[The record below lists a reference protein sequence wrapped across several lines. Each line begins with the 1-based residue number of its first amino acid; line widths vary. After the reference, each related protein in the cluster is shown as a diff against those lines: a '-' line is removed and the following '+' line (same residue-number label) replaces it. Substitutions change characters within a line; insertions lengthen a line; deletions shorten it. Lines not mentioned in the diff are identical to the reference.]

1 MTIVMLSELETD
13 CCSKKNCWISI
24 FLQKKNGK
32 RKNTEKVHSI
42 TKYMNKKDNKRTGSL
57 ISIQD
62 SLVQVRFSGEVIMGE
77 TADVL
82 VDGKSLQGEVLQIK
96 PDYKNPENGIV
107 EMQVFEDLTGAKI
120 GDRVEF
126 TGQPLSVLLGPGLL
140 TSVWDGLQNS
150 LYYLS
155 EIDPYLRPGMKAPAL
170 DDQKKWNFTPG
181 VKTGDKVKGGDIIGS
196 VPEGMFEHKI
206 LVPFSFGECTIES
219 IIEKSEVTIKEVVA
233 TAIDAQSNKHE
244 LKLAFR
250 HPVKSPISFKDRSI
264 PQKPISTGTRIID
277 LLAPVAYGGT
287 VGNPGPFGAGK
298 TVLQHTLS
306 KYALADIIVMAACG
320 ERAGEAVEVFKD
332 FAELKD
338 PSTGQSLMNRMC
350 IFGNTSSMPV
360 AAREASVFI
369 ALTVGEYYRY
379 LGYNVIMLADSTSR
393 WAQALRERSGRQG
406 DIPGPEAFPMDIPDQ
421 IKGLYQRAGSD
432 AGTNGSL
439 TFIGTVSP
447 AGGNFQEPVTQA
459 TMDAT
464 GAFWGLSQDRADA
477 KKYPAIDPLTYT
489 TSVYKG
495 FISWEHREKILDTL
509 RESNSIDQ
517 TISTI
522 GLKKVPID
530 KYILYQKGMTID
542 FCVLQQDAFHEV
554 EACTRPD
561 RLEVINKAVQ
571 TLIDS
576 DIHFTQGNLD
586 DDDFKQHI
594 KSKFDLFRQNWRDWN
609 YNATTEK
616 QISMLTL
623 KVQNF
628 ILQKKDT

>member
-1 MTIVMLSELETD
+1 
-13 CCSKKNCWISI
+13 
-24 FLQKKNGK
+24 
-32 RKNTEKVHSI
+32 
-42 TKYMNKKDNKRTGSL
+42 MNKKESKRTGKL

-62 SLVQVRFSGEVIMGE
+62 SLVQARFFDEVIMGE
-77 TADVL
+77 TADIIVE
-82 VDGKSLQGEVLQIK
+82 GKSLQGEVLQIK
-96 PDYKNPENGIV
+96 PDPKNPEFGIV

-120 GDRVEF
+120 GDEVYF

-150 LYYLS
+150 LYRLS
-155 EIDPYLRPGMKAPAL
+155 EQDAYLRPGMKAPAL
-170 DDQKKWNFTPG
+170 DEEKKWDFTPT
-181 VKTGDKVKGGDIIGS
+181 VKSGDMVKGGDSIGF
-196 VPEGMFEHKI
+196 VPEGRFEHKI
-206 LVPFSFGECTIES
+206 LIPFSLGKCTIET
-219 IIEKSEVTIKEVVA
+219 ITEKAQVNITQTVA
-233 TAIDAQSNKHE
+233 IAVDDQNKKHE
-244 LKLAFR
+244 LKLAFKQ
-250 HPVKSPISFKDRSI
+250 PVKTPIPFKDRSI
-264 PQKPISTGTRIID
+264 PHDPISTGTRIID
-277 LLAPVAYGGT
+277 MLAPVAYGGT

-298 TVLQHTLS
+298 TVLQHTLC

-379 LGYNVIMLADSTSR
+379 QGFHVIMLADSTSR

-421 IKGLYQRAGSD
+421 IKGMYQRAGSD
-432 AGTNGSL
+432 NGSGGSL

-464 GAFWGLSQDRADA
+464 GGFWGLSQDRADA
-477 KKYPAIDPLTYT
+477 KKYPAIDPLAYT
-489 TSVYKG
+489 TSVYNG
-495 FISWEHREKILDTL
+495 FISWKDRTKILQTL
-509 RESNSIDQ
+509 NDANSIDQ

-522 GLKKVPID
+522 GLKKVPIE
-530 KYILYQKGMTID
+530 KYILFQKGMTID
-542 FCVLQQDAFHEV
+542 FCVLQQDGFHDV
-554 EACTRPD
+554 ESCTRPQ
-561 RLEVINKAVQ
+561 RLKVINDAVQ

-576 DIHFTQGNLD
+576 EILFSQGNMD

-594 KSKFDLFRQNWRDWN
+594 KSKFDVFRQNWKDWN
-609 YNATTEK
+609 YNAVTEK
-616 QISMLTL
+616 QIELL
-623 KVQNF
+623 IDKVNNF
-628 ILQKKDT
+628 ISQKKD